1 MSKKIGTR
9 ILSLLIC
16 MVTVLSFCGIAS
28 FADNTDGAKLSKTSI
43 KMVLKT
49 SYTLKVSGYSGTVK
63 WSSSDKDI
71 VTVTSK
77 GKVKAAGIGTA
88 TVKAVAGDTTL
99 KCKVTVIA
107 GSIKFDKSTYTIPAG
122 EAAVITAT
130 VKGDNG
136 VSCVV
141 SNTNVAKLES
151 MIRNG
156 NKLNIT
162 LNAKKAGTVKLKVFM
177 LKDKSISKTVT
188 VKFSSA
194 TEISDIEDDSDISD
208 MSYAEQILYYVNIER
223 EKEGLSP
230 LKLDDKLCRAADIR
244 AKEITESFS
253 HTRPDGEEWSSV
265 FAEVGFKGT
274 GGENIAAGYD
284 TAEATVAQWMASD
297 GHRANILNK
306 NYTVLGAGAE
316 YDKNS
321 VYRWYW
327 VQLFS

>member
-1 MSKKIGTR
+1 M
-9 ILSLLIC
+9 
-16 MVTVLSFCGIAS
+16 
-28 FADNTDGAKLSKTSI
+28 
-43 KMVLKT
+43 
-49 SYTLKVSGYSGTVK
+49 
-63 WSSSDKDI
+63 
-71 VTVTSK
+71 
-77 GKVKAAGIGTA
+77 
-88 TVKAVAGDTTL
+88 
-99 KCKVTVIA
+99 TVIA

-141 SNTNVAKLES
+141 SNTNVAELES

-162 LNAKKAGTVKLKVFM
+162 LNAKKTGTVKLKVYM

-194 TEISDIEDDSDISD
+194 TEISDIEDESDISD

>member
-1 MSKKIGTR
+1 
-9 ILSLLIC
+9 
-16 MVTVLSFCGIAS
+16 
-28 FADNTDGAKLSKTSI
+28 
-43 KMVLKT
+43 
-49 SYTLKVSGYSGTVK
+49 
-63 WSSSDKDI
+63 
-71 VTVTSK
+71 
-77 GKVKAAGIGTA
+77 
-88 TVKAVAGDTTL
+88 
-99 KCKVTVIA
+99 
-107 GSIKFDKSTYTIPAG
+107 
-122 EAAVITAT
+122 
-130 VKGDNG
+130 
-136 VSCVV
+136 
-141 SNTNVAKLES
+141 
-151 MIRNG
+151 
-156 NKLNIT
+156 
-162 LNAKKAGTVKLKVFM
+162 M

-265 FAEVGFKGT
+265 FAEVGLKGT